1 VFAEE
6 VEGDPE
12 EAMSQISMSIAF
24 LSGFAL
30 VGVHTHMLLHLSL
43 GATGLAMVAYVIN
56 VILGLF
62 LNLWFMAGQVSPS
75 SLRHL
80 TVLLHAGKSG
90 IFATQHPEIDWQ
102 RPSIRIV

>member
-1 VFAEE
+1 MFAEE

-62 LNLWFMAGQVSPS
+62 LNLWFMAGQVSPP
-75 SLRHL
+75 SLCDFIIFF
-80 TVLLHAGKSG
+80 HAGRSG
-90 IFATQHPEIDWQ
+90 MGATQHPEIDWQ
-102 RPSIRIV
+102 RPSI